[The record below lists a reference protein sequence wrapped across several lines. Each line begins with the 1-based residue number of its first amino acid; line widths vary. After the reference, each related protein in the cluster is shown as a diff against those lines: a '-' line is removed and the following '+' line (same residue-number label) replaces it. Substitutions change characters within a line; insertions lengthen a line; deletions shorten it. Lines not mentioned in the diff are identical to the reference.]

1 MLCPYC
7 GSQNPDDATLCSS
20 CNATLSAAAQ
30 PPAPAAAE
38 YAPAPPPPG
47 PYAGEGA
54 PTAPG
59 PAVPAV
65 PKKSGKAKW
74 IALIVIGGIVLL
86 GLSIALIAFVLTSA
100 VNSSRV
106 SLDTLVK
113 AEPEKVAQYIEDLEV
128 VKLYGNAYYTPSNM
142 KDTVSKANKAF
153 DEGSRNKADKLVDD
167 IKEMRPWA
175 IGFFKE
181 GKTEGENGY
190 RPYDNLKLASIQEGA
205 DPTEAVYYTYRVLED
220 PSAEDIYKIAREVA
234 QIDEISIGVGPTQD
248 GEHYYGQNV
257 YYVGY
262 GSGPGTT
269 LYLRVDKLNNVYEI
283 AVYAFNNDEVKGEAI
298 SIVDKAKKTFDD
310 NFKSKETFPEK
321 K

>member
-59 PAVPAV
+59 PAVPAA
-65 PKKSGKAKW
+65 PKKGGKAKW

-153 DEGSRNKADKLVDD
+153 DEGSRNAIGKVRED
-167 IKEMRPWA
+167 IAELSPWA
-175 IGFFKE
+175 IAFYEEEKVAE
-181 GKTEGENGY
+181 DNGY
-190 RPYDNLKLASIQEGA
+190 RKLKNLKLANIQGNGN
-205 DPTEAVYYTYRVLED
+205 PSEAMYRTYRVLEN
-220 PSAEDIYKIAREVA
+220 PTPEDLYKIALEVA
-234 QIDEISIGVGPTQD
+234 EINELTIGSNPTQNAEED
-248 GEHYYGQNV
+248 YSQNV
-257 YYVGY
+257 FYVGY
-262 GSGPGTT
+262 GQGPNS
-269 LYLRVDKLNNVYEI
+269 LVYVRANKLDDVYEI
-283 AVYAFNNDEVKGEAI
+283 AVCVFNTDEL
-298 SIVDKAKKTFDD
+298 
-310 NFKSKETFPEK
+310 KSKGIEFLDNTKADFDEDFKNEDKFPK
-321 K
+321 KD